1 MNDGVLDSDKAT
13 VEITVQSINDV
24 PTADSQSV
32 ATDEDTAL
40 GMTLTGSDVEG
51 STLTFMVVSDPDHG
65 TLSGTAPNLIYT
77 PDDDFNG
84 TDGFSFT
91 VNDGEDESA
100 PAAVTITVMRST
112 MRH

>member
-1 MNDGVLDSDKAT
+1 MLKD
-13 VEITVQSINDV
+13 
-24 PTADSQSV
+24 
-32 ATDEDTAL
+32 
-40 GMTLTGSDVEG
+40 

-91 VNDGEDESA
+91 VNDGEDEFCACGGDHHRQS
-100 PAAVTITVMRST
+100 RST